1 MNKTISIALAGFSF
15 VIEEHAY
22 IKLND
27 YLEALRNTLAED
39 EVEEVMYDIE
49 IRIAEIFRSNLGERE
64 VVSNDDVEK
73 VIAQIGTPEI
83 IGEQEEIYTEKTN
96 KSKTG
101 EKQQKQL
108 FRDPENK
115 KVAGVCAGLAH
126 YIGVD
131 ITLMRWIWL
140 GMFLLGVFSKGI
152 STTLILLA
160 YSAFWLIMPEA
171 KTTSDILKMKG
182 KPVDFDHIKE
192 ESMRFAG
199 EFGKKTGEF
208 YQENSSAI
216 QNAGNTIIDVIRKVL
231 GVAFAF
237 MAVQFVAAGIFF
249 LLGYDNHYFTEI
261 NINGITDLDYLY
273 SDGVRSLAMGLI
285 ICFLLILTL
294 IFVALAVKMFSPKT
308 KIRNFAYLILVLFA
322 LFIAGGIYMGLK
334 VENNNKAYV
343 GTKQEEEN
351 IALKLDDDVLILNV
365 NRVEVPQN
373 FKAYGKRIFSDKDRV
388 FEKVEPYLYI
398 TRVDKTETP
407 HLIIKKKADG
417 YNVPLRMSVPVEIK
431 NNEIFFPNYIR
442 YSYDQ
447 RARDFE
453 VSYELVLPYHIK
465 VENTTDGI
473 ISVREDEDFY
483 EDVDFEENTKDSIQI
498 GKDKDVQISISS
510 DGLIIKKS

>member
-49 IRIAEIFRSNLGERE
+49 IRIAEIFRSNLRERE

-73 VIAQIGTPEI
+73 VIAQIGTLEI

-96 KSKTG
+96 KSKIS

-216 QNAGNTIIDVIRKVL
+216 QNAGNTIIDIIRKVL

-249 LLGYDNHYFTEI
+249 LLGYS
-261 NINGITDLDYLY
+261 G
-273 SDGVRSLAMGLI
+273 
-285 ICFLLILTL
+285 
-294 IFVALAVKMFSPKT
+294 
-308 KIRNFAYLILVLFA
+308 
-322 LFIAGGIYMGLK
+322 
-334 VENNNKAYV
+334 
-343 GTKQEEEN
+343 
-351 IALKLDDDVLILNV
+351 
-365 NRVEVPQN
+365 
-373 FKAYGKRIFSDKDRV
+373 
-388 FEKVEPYLYI
+388 
-398 TRVDKTETP
+398 
-407 HLIIKKKADG
+407 
-417 YNVPLRMSVPVEIK
+417 
-431 NNEIFFPNYIR
+431 
-442 YSYDQ
+442 
-447 RARDFE
+447 
-453 VSYELVLPYHIK
+453 
-465 VENTTDGI
+465 
-473 ISVREDEDFY
+473 
-483 EDVDFEENTKDSIQI
+483 
-498 GKDKDVQISISS
+498 
-510 DGLIIKKS
+510 